1 LSKVI
6 IYNRSKNTNFKIRI
20 RIVRIYEILSQTIYK
35 THIMSKIV
43 LRIATLIIFLTPFI
57 RLDAQEMN
65 NVTLGEIIYIVAD
78 SIKGKE
84 GNWQFMVKDRVLIC
98 IADQKHNRMRIMSPI
113 IEQKKL
119 TYSDMLKL
127 MEANFHT
134 ALDVKYAISDD
145 ILWSVFI
152 HPLKELK
159 KTQVLNAIEQVYT
172 AAHTYGTTYN
182 STGLNFPN
190 RREEEHIKKKKI

>member
-1 LSKVI
+1 
-6 IYNRSKNTNFKIRI
+6 
-20 RIVRIYEILSQTIYK
+20 
-35 THIMSKIV
+35 
-43 LRIATLIIFLTPFI
+43 
-57 RLDAQEMN
+57 MN
-65 NVTLGEIIYIVAD
+65 NGTLGEIIYIVAD
-78 SIKGKE
+78 SVKGKE
-84 GNWQFMVKDRVLIC
+84 GNWQFMLKDRFLIC
-98 IADQKHNRMRIMSPI
+98 VTDQKNNRMRIMTPI

-134 ALDVKYAISDD
+134 ALDVKYAISGDF
-145 ILWSVFI
+145 LWSVFI

-190 RREEEHIKKKKI
+190 RKEEEQIKQKKI

>member
-1 LSKVI
+1 
-6 IYNRSKNTNFKIRI
+6 
-20 RIVRIYEILSQTIYK
+20 
-35 THIMSKIV
+35 MSKIV
-43 LRIATLIIFLTPFI
+43 LRIAILIIFLIPFT
-57 RLDAQEMN
+57 RLEAQEMN
-65 NVTLGEIIYIVAD
+65 NGTLGEIIYIVAD

-84 GNWQFMVKDRVLIC
+84 GNWQFMLKDRFLIC
-98 IADQKHNRMRIMSPI
+98 ITDQKNNRMRIMSPI

-159 KTQVLNAIEQVYT
+159 KTQVLNAIDQVYT

-182 STGLNFPN
+182 STGLNYPN
-190 RREEEHIKKKKI
+190 RKEEEHIKKKKI